1 MQQNR
6 NALFILAILFAINTL
21 NFFDRLIIA
30 AVGEPIRKE
39 FELSDAS
46 LGALG
51 TAFILLYA
59 VVGIPFGRLAD
70 KAPRKFILSAGVF
83 VWSLL
88 TAASGFV
95 QNFWQMFGL
104 RLGVGVGEAS
114 CAPAATSLISDLYAS
129 EKRGRAI
136 SIFMLGLPV
145 GIALSF
151 AISGTITKAYGW
163 RTAFLVAA
171 SPGILLAIAALFIKE
186 PVREASDSIDAVS
199 SDRSPYLQVL
209 SSPTMRWLIVSGI
222 IHNFCLGAL
231 TPFLTPF
238 LMRYHGVDIQNAG
251 LVAMVINGI
260 LTIPGLLL
268 GGVIGDVAKKR
279 RANGALVV
287 VTLAVLLSVPFFY
300 LSLGVLAG
308 NVYAFLGLMGTGF
321 ALMYFY
327 YAIVYSTIQDITPP
341 DLRGTAMAVYFLAM
355 YLLGGALGPYIL
367 GTISDYFTKRSAATS
382 GVPEMTAAALE
393 PFKAAGLH
401 SAMYVVPL
409 LIVVLAFVLL
419 MASRTVRKEIDI
431 ESGNQL

>member
-6 NALFILAILFAINTL
+6 NAWFILAILFAINTL

-88 TAASGFV
+88 TAASGLA
-95 QNFWQMFGL
+95 QNFWQMFAL

-114 CAPAATSLISDLYAS
+114 CAPSATSLISDIYPS

-151 AISGTITKAYGW
+151 AIGGTITKAYGW

-171 SPGILLAIAALFIKE
+171 SPGILLAIAALFINE
-186 PVREASDSIDAVS
+186 PTRGASETNPIAAA
-199 SDRSPYLQVL
+199 DRSPYLHIL
-209 SSPTMRWLIVSGI
+209 SSPTMRWLIVSGVL
-222 IHNFCLGAL
+222 HNFSLYAL
-231 TPFLTPF
+231 TTFLSPFLS
-238 LMRYHGVDIQNAG
+238 RYHGLDVQNAG
-251 LVAMVINGI
+251 FAAMVINGI
-260 LTIPGLLL
+260 LTLPGLLL
-268 GGVIGDVAKKR
+268 GGATGDAANKWR
-279 RANGALVV
+279 SNGALIVA
-287 VTLAVLLSVPFFY
+287 TAACFLAAPFFY
-300 LSLGVLAG
+300 FSLDISSGSI
-308 NVYAFLGLMGTGF
+308 YAFVALMGTGF
-321 ALMYFY
+321 GLMYFY
-327 YAIVYSTIQDITPP
+327 YPIVYSTIANITPP
-341 DLRGTAMAVYFLAM
+341 DRRGTAMSIYFLAM
-355 YLLGGALGPYIL
+355 YVLGGALGPYIV
-367 GTISDYFTKRSAATS
+367 GMISDYFTRKAAGMAGVADMSA
-382 GVPEMTAAALE
+382 VALE

-401 SAMYVVPL
+401 SAMYVVPI

-419 MASRTVRKEIDI
+419 MSSHTVGREFVVK
-431 ESGNQL
+431 SATK

>member
-1 MQQNR
+1 MQQNQ
-6 NALFILAILFAINTL
+6 NAWFILAILFAINTL

-88 TAASGFV
+88 TAASGFA

-114 CAPAATSLISDLYAS
+114 CAPAATSLISDLYPS

-186 PVREASDSIDAVS
+186 PTRGS
-199 SDRSPYLQVL
+199 SDKSGLAVTGRSSYLQIL

-222 IHNFCLGAL
+222 LHNFCLYAL
-231 TPFLTPF
+231 TSFLTPF
-238 LMRYHGVDIQNAG
+238 LMRYHGLDIQNAG

-279 RANGALVV
+279 HANGALVV

-300 LSLGVLAG
+300 LSLDVASG
-308 NVYAFLGLMGTGF
+308 NSYAFLGLMGTGF

-341 DLRGTAMAVYFLAM
+341 DLRGTAMSVYFLAM
-355 YLLGGALGPYIL
+355 YLLGGALGPYVV
-367 GTISDYFTKRSAATS
+367 GAVSDYFTKKAAIAAGVVDVSAT
-382 GVPEMTAAALE
+382 ALE
-393 PFKAAGLH
+393 PFKAIGLH
-401 SAMYVVPL
+401 SAMYVVPV
-409 LIVVLAFVLL
+409 LIALLAFVLL
-419 MASRTVRKEIDI
+419 MASRTVGEEVGVKSVD
-431 ESGNQL
+431 QP